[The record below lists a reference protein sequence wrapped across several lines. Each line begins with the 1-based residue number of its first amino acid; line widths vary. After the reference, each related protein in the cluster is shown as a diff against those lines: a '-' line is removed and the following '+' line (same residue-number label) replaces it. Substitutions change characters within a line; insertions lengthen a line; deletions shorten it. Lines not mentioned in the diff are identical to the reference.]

1 MRSWLEENGWMQGD
15 FISPDDV
22 ILLRN
27 EIHDFKVDNGDI
39 YFIVASQSCD
49 ICASNEN
56 EPYIEFSIARELKNI
71 DGNFMFNKNPRR
83 LHLTANYCENSGAT
97 ELYLELLIHEK
108 FSILK
113 SDIEKIKKIK
123 PCENIKLT
131 QTTIQQYANWLA
143 SRYNRPALPT
153 KFEQL
158 FNQQWKKSNRE
169 KASEKC
175 SEYIL
180 GIYVDIHP
188 DRDIIEGEVYEVQ
201 LLFLISHEIEDD
213 KITKLKIEE
222 LAQKYVDNL
231 REANMIIGEP
241 IIVTQKQIS
250 LATFS
255 KFKRFNL
262 DSLSYKHKND
272 IAPNI
277 N

>member
-1 MRSWLEENGWMQGD
+1 MRSWLEENGWMQGN

-22 ILLRN
+22 VLLQSK
-27 EIHDFKVDNGDI
+27 IHNFKKDDDV

-49 ICASNEN
+49 ICASSET
-56 EPYIEFSIARELKNI
+56 EPYIEFSIARRLENT

-83 LHLTANYCENSGAT
+83 LHLTATRCGDKISK
-97 ELYLELLIHEK
+97 LSLELLIHEK

-123 PCENIKLT
+123 PCENIELT
-131 QTTIQQYANWLA
+131 QETIQQYANWLA

-158 FNQQWKKSNRE
+158 FNQQWKKSKRE
-169 KASEKC
+169 KASEKY
-175 SEYIL
+175 SEHIL
-180 GIYVDIHP
+180 GIYVDIYP
-188 DRDIIEGEVYEVQ
+188 DRDITENEVYQVQ
-201 LLFLISHEIEDD
+201 LLFLISPEIENDD
-213 KITKLKIEE
+213 NVMSEINKLANEYVNNLEE
-222 LAQKYVDNL
+222 AGMTIVD
-231 REANMIIGEP
+231 MIIA
-241 IIVTQKQIS
+241 TKKKIS

-255 KFKRFNL
+255 KYKRFNL

-277 N
+277 D